1 MGDERPPTVLEDLR
15 EIASDF
21 HRSRDLLIQLTLR
34 DVRIRYKQA
43 AMGFLW
49 ALLVPAT
56 VVLSAILM
64 RTLIATVSG
73 TPMPRDT
80 IGAVALK
87 SLPWTFFSGALG
99 FATTS
104 LTANGMLLTKVYF
117 PREVLPVASTLAQ
130 LVDATVAALAL
141 ALVLP
146 WLGATASWAL
156 LWVPVLAVVLVLLTL
171 AAALFLSCANV
182 FFRDVKYLVQL
193 GLTFGIFFTPVF
205 WEPAMLGPTWAPIAM
220 LNPLAP
226 ILEGLRL
233 AVMEG
238 HDLLRPLS
246 DAAGVT
252 VWSPWHLAYSAAT
265 AVIGGTIA
273 ILAFHRAEL
282 ILAEHV

>member
-1 MGDERPPTVLEDLR
+1 MAYETAEPTK
-15 EIASDF
+15 
-21 HRSRDLLIQLTLR
+21 RSRRRWLLIGPP
-34 DVRIRYKQA
+34 VVI
-43 AMGFLW
+43 
-49 ALLVPAT
+49 LV
-56 VVLSAILM
+56 
-64 RTLIATVSG
+64 
-73 TPMPRDT
+73 
-80 IGAVALK
+80 
-87 SLPWTFFSGALG
+87 
-99 FATTS
+99 
-104 LTANGMLLTKVYF
+104 
-117 PREVLPVASTLAQ
+117 
-130 LVDATVAALAL
+130 
-141 ALVLP
+141 
-146 WLGATASWAL
+146 
-156 LWVPVLAVVLVLLTL
+156 
-171 AAALFLSCANV
+171 
-182 FFRDVKYLVQL
+182 VKGVNTLVQL

-273 ILAFHRAEL
+273 ILAFHRAEF